1 MVDRPDGL
9 DYSTGQ
15 ELYQKEQKYGLKLSG
30 TNSLSEHYYS
40 SELLM
45 QDEYYYKIKFVVND
59 IIEPGQIVL
68 RNRRMFCSSIEYIVT
83 GQGLDAIAE
92 GEFYE
97 IKI

>member
-1 MVDRPDGL
+1 MIDRPDGL

-30 TNSLSEHYYS
+30 ENSLSEHYYS

-45 QDEYYYKIKFVVND
+45 QDEYYYNINFAVNE
-59 IIEPGQIVL
+59 IIEPGQTVL
-68 RNRRMFCSSIEYIVT
+68 RNRRMFCSSIEYTITDKGV
-83 GQGLDAIAE
+83 DPIAQ

-97 IKI
+97 III